1 MTNPVTLTLIDAER
15 HGREPEPAELREAG
29 LPAAERAEE
38 ALGARE
44 PGAEDFAREALRVV
58 TDGFLGDREANRD
71 LSERAHRLGK
81 RIAETAGC
89 WWTPGEESYSINC
102 PVFALHRN
110 VAHSVAMTTTR
121 ECSICGAEPLDCEH
135 LDGHIYGDEVC
146 VFKVTAIAPFGHVAW
161 TADPEFTYTWHRP
174 EKFAT
179 ERLLSEGI
187 IAASGEAAACTHCL
201 NCPGTPSDDDLDPIG
216 RFERLVREN
225 RPEGSGAAA

>member
-29 LPAAERAEE
+29 LPAAERAEA
-38 ALGARE
+38 ALRAGE

-71 LSERAHRLGK
+71 FFERAHRLG
-81 RIAETAGC
+81 RMIAETTGC

-102 PVFALHRN
+102 PIFALHRN

-135 LDGHIYGDEVC
+135 LGGYIYGDETC
-146 VFKVTAIAPFGHVAW
+146 VFKVTAIAPLGHVAW

-174 EKFAT
+174 ERLET
-179 ERLLSEGI
+179 ERLLSERI
-187 IAASGEAAACTHCL
+187 IAVSGETAACTHCL
-201 NCPGTPSDDDLDPIG
+201 NCAGTPSDDDLDPIA
-216 RFERLVREN
+216 RFERLAREN
-225 RPEGSGAAA
+225 RPDDAAAA

>member
-1 MTNPVTLTLIDAER
+1 MTSPVTLTLIDAER
-15 HGREPEPAELREAG
+15 HGRERGPAELREAG
-29 LPAAERAEE
+29 LPAAERAEA
-38 ALGARE
+38 ALRAGE

-58 TDGFLGDREANRD
+58 TDGFLGDRGANRD

-174 EKFAT
+174 EKLAT

-187 IAASGEAAACTHCL
+187 IATSGEAAACTHCL
-201 NCPGTPSDDDLDPIG
+201 NCPGMPSDDDLDPIS

-225 RPEGSGAAA
+225 RPEGTGAAG

>member
-29 LPAAERAEE
+29 LPAAERAEA
-38 ALGARE
+38 ALRAGVPE
-44 PGAEDFAREALRVV
+44 AEDFGREALRVV
-58 TDGFLGDREANRD
+58 TDGFLGDRVGNWD
-71 LSERAHRLGK
+71 LFERAHRLGQT
-81 RIAETAGC
+81 IAETAGC
-89 WWTPGEESYSINC
+89 WWTPGEKSYSVNC

-110 VAHSVAMTTTR
+110 VAHSVAMNTTR

-135 LDGHIYGDEVC
+135 LDGHVYGDEIC

-174 EKFAT
+174 ERLAT
-179 ERLLSEGI
+179 DWLLSQGI
-187 IAASGEAAACTHCL
+187 IAVSGEPAACTHCL
-201 NCPGTPSDDDLDPIG
+201 NCPGTPSDDDLNPIG

-225 RPEGSGAAA
+225 HPESTAAAA